1 VRPQIDRLADAMA
14 PSVGAPLRIVG
25 MPGSP
30 YSRKLRAV
38 LRYRRIA
45 HAWITAGSSEH
56 RELPRP
62 RVELLPQLI
71 LRGPD
76 ATPVAETDSTP
87 LIRRL
92 EREHDG
98 RSVIP
103 ADPLVAFLDAL
114 IEDYADEWLTK
125 AMFHYR
131 WAFAPDIAQAAA
143 ILPRWFRPEAPNDV
157 ALAGGRQFAERQI
170 GRLGVV
176 GSNAAT
182 AATIETSY
190 RRLLELLDARL
201 TGSRFIMGDRPGTA
215 DFALYGQLT
224 QLVGF
229 DPTPR
234 AIALAC
240 APRVVA
246 WVDLVEDLSGL
257 APRPGDWIDRKAAA
271 TLLRPLLT
279 EIGRVYIPFLL
290 ANADALDRGAQEVT
304 CTIDGRPWT
313 QRPFPYQRKCLHAL
327 RAAYSALT
335 PDDRGAATAL
345 LSGTGCEPLTES

>member
-1 VRPQIDRLADAMA
+1 MQ
-14 PSVGAPLRIVG
+14 PSGGGPLRIVG

-38 LRYRRIA
+38 LRYRRIP
-45 HAWITAGSSEH
+45 HAWVTAGSPEH

-62 RVELLPQLI
+62 RVELLPQLV
-71 LRGPD
+71 LPGPD
-76 ATPVAETDSTP
+76 GTPVAETDSTP

-92 EREHDG
+92 EREHAG
-98 RSVIP
+98 RSVLP
-103 ADPLVAFLDAL
+103 TDPVVAFLDAL

-143 ILPRWFRPEAPNDV
+143 ILPRWFRPEAPDEV
-157 ALAGGRQFAERQI
+157 AIAGGRQFADRQI
-170 GRLGVV
+170 DRLGVV
-176 GSNAAT
+176 GSNATT
-182 AATIETSY
+182 AITIEMSY
-190 RRLLELLDARL
+190 RRLLALLDARL
-201 TGSRFIMGDRPGTA
+201 TGSRFVMGGRPGAA

-234 AIALAC
+234 AIALEC

-257 APRPGDWIDRKAAA
+257 EPRAGEWIDREAAA

-290 ANADALDRGAQEVT
+290 ANADALDRGAGQVA
-304 CTIDGRPWT
+304 CSIDGRPWT
-313 QRPFPYQRKCLHAL
+313 QHPFPYQRKCVHVL
-327 RAAYSALT
+327 RAAFGALA
-335 PDDRGAATAL
+335 PDDRRAATSL
-345 LSGTGCEPLTES
+345 LDGTGCEPLTAPY